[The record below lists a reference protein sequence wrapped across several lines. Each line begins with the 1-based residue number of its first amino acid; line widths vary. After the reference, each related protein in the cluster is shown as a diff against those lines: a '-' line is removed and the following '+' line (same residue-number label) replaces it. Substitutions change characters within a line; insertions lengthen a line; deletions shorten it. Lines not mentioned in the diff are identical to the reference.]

1 MVICLVVLPSDSS
14 FLSDFLCAM
23 RYERH
28 EVNCG
33 NKLVCLAINL
43 NSKVE
48 PEPLD
53 DDTEDF
59 LPS

>member
-33 NKLVCLAINL
+33 NKRLAINL
-43 NSKVE
+43 NSKVK